1 MPDPSFTDDLDYDEE
16 APAQPNPVRD
26 AREAAKRAK
35 AELAETKKALE
46 ELQAFKVEA
55 EKAQRLS
62 SVEQAFAQFE
72 QPASAAKYFPADM
85 EPTKENVAEYLRDFG
100 INVLSADDEEASS
113 QEAPD
118 FAPVTLGGPSPRKRL
133 SYEDYQKLLDTEPAQ
148 AMKAMA
154 ENRVDGLMRTPRT

>member
-1 MPDPSFTDDLDYDEE
+1 MPDPSFTDDLDMDEE
-16 APAQPNPVRD
+16 TPAPNPVRD

-35 AELAETKKALE
+35 QELAETRKALE
-46 ELQAFKVEA
+46 ELQEFKVNA
-55 EKAQRLS
+55 EKLQRQT

-72 QPASAAKYFPADM
+72 QPASAAKYFPADV

-100 INVLSADDEEASS
+100 IQVLEEQEEEAAQ
-113 QEAPD
+113 QEAPS

-133 SYEDYQKLLDTEPAQ
+133 SYEDYQKLLDTDAAA

-154 ENRVDGLMRTPRT
+154 ENRVDGLMRTPRS